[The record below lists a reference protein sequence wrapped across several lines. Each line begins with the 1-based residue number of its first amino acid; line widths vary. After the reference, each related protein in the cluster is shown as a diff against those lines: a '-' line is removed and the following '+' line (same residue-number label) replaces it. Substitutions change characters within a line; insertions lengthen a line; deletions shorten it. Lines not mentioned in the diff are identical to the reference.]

1 VRIHPSLWKAAFFSA
16 LVLVAAI
23 SVSGQQAE
31 SATNQTQSAHK
42 AIQVNYRGR
51 SGTIFA
57 NGEHAFLYLEGE
69 SKSWEIVQVRK
80 NDDNKFTLQGNDA
93 IFMTVTQAS

>member
-1 VRIHPSLWKAAFFSA
+1 MRIHLSLWRAAFLSA
-16 LVLVAAI
+16 LVLFAAV
-23 SVSGQQAE
+23 SVSGQQSE
-31 SATNQTQSAHK
+31 SATNQTQSAQK
-42 AIQVNYRGR
+42 PIQVNYRGR

-57 NGEHAFLYLEGE
+57 NGEHTFLCLEGE